1 MKTIPTTSALLLSTF
16 VVAGCMPGT
25 AIMEG
30 MQGKESVAA
39 SQTLMVDGF
48 MRSSCR
54 TLSLQERSLRGPV
67 TNPLAN
73 IAGGGIYGQQYKA
86 IKIAMKRKGCAS

>member
-1 MKTIPTTSALLLSTF
+1 
-16 VVAGCMPGT
+16 MPGT

-30 MQGKESVAA
+30 VQGKESVAA

-67 TNPLAN
+67 TNPLTN
-73 IAGGGIYGQQYKA
+73 FAGAGIYGQQYKA
-86 IKIAMKRKGCAS
+86 IKVAMKRKGCAS